1 MAEHPAT
8 PDPSF
13 ASTWRSAIIQLLLK
27 HPSCKLERVQQ
38 YRWGCTVRKPTGL
51 LHFNIP
57 RFVETIYKHS
67 LKDAQP
73 PDDVAIGMQ
82 NGQFLTSSHKEYPP
96 VFGKALAWALGDG
109 VALNFKNR
117 GCASRTRFA
126 SWFFTVVGGSGWCF
140 LYGGWRTHL
149 PAGLPG
155 PMSPLVSRAFPL
167 R

>member
-8 PDPSF
+8 PANPSY

-27 HPSCKLERVQQ
+27 HPSCRLERVQ

-57 RFVETIYKHS
+57 RFVETIYRHS
-67 LKDAQP
+67 LQDAQP

-109 VALNFKNR
+109 IVQNLKIRGARVATDLPPDSLRWLVEAAEISSVVVR
-117 GCASRTRFA
+117 GRT
-126 SWFFTVVGGSGWCF
+126 F
-140 LYGGWRTHL
+140 LPDYQGQ
-149 PAGLPG
+149 
-155 PMSPLVSRAFPL
+155 
-167 R
+167 

>member
-8 PDPSF
+8 PADPSF

-73 PDDVAIGMQ
+73 PEDVAIGMQ

-96 VFGKALAWALGDG
+96 LFGKALAWALGDG
-109 VALNFKNR
+109 VAMNFKKR
-117 GCASRTRFA
+117 GAQVAQDLPPDSLRWLA
-126 SWFFTVVGGSGWCF
+126 EAADVSSLVVGGRTF
-140 LYGGWRTHL
+140 LPDYQGQ
-149 PAGLPG
+149 
-155 PMSPLVSRAFPL
+155 
-167 R
+167 